1 MTSWNEILLEVE
13 SYMERYRKALK
24 DIADSSEQANPIK
37 LKEIARTA
45 LDGEPTTADE
55 LNDDEDA
62 QLGAS
67 IVKSNDN
74 VAGVFMVDGKIKDV
88 DYVDEEVFDVT
99 VKEDY
104 GPPYSMANTSGEPV
118 KAHPLGAGFA
128 HKDTKKGI
136 QDDTEC

>member
-1 MTSWNEILLEVE
+1 MTSWNELLLEVE
-13 SYMERYRKALK
+13 SYMERYRKALEE
-24 DIADSSEQANPIK
+24 IADSSNQANPIK

-55 LNDDEDA
+55 LNDDE
-62 QLGAS
+62 
-67 IVKSNDN
+67 
-74 VAGVFMVDGKIKDV
+74 
-88 DYVDEEVFDVT
+88 EVFDVT

-118 KAHPLGAGFA
+118 KDHSLGAGFA

>member
-1 MTSWNEILLEVE
+1 MTSWNEVLLEVE

-55 LNDDEDA
+55 LN
-62 QLGAS
+62 
-67 IVKSNDN
+67 
-74 VAGVFMVDGKIKDV
+74 
-88 DYVDEEVFDVT
+88 EVQNH
-99 VKEDY
+99 

-118 KAHPLGAGFA
+118 KDHSLGAGFA

>member
-1 MTSWNEILLEVE
+1 MTSWNELLLEVE

-55 LNDDEDA
+55 LN
-62 QLGAS
+62 
-67 IVKSNDN
+67 
-74 VAGVFMVDGKIKDV
+74 
-88 DYVDEEVFDVT
+88 EVQNH
-99 VKEDY
+99 

-118 KAHPLGAGFA
+118 KDHSLGAGFA

>member
-1 MTSWNEILLEVE
+1 MTSWNEVLLEVE

-55 LNDDEDA
+55 FN
-62 QLGAS
+62 
-67 IVKSNDN
+67 
-74 VAGVFMVDGKIKDV
+74 
-88 DYVDEEVFDVT
+88 EVQ
-99 VKEDY
+99 DY
-104 GPPYSMANTSGEPV
+104 GPPYSMANPTGEPV

>member
-1 MTSWNEILLEVE
+1 MTSWSEVLLEVE
-13 SYMERYRKALK
+13 SYMERYRKAL
-24 DIADSSEQANPIK
+24 E
-37 LKEIARTA
+37 EIASNDWCNSQESLDSIQAIAQTA

-55 LNDDEDA
+55 LND
-62 QLGAS
+62 
-67 IVKSNDN
+67 
-74 VAGVFMVDGKIKDV
+74 
-88 DYVDEEVFDVT
+88 DEEVFDVT

-118 KAHPLGAGFA
+118 KDHSLGAGFA